1 MGTNLKNL
9 LEESKKMISSK
20 ISVYETLQNVK
31 FPINPRK
38 KKRKLKRRSMTK
50 IKLLNRR
57 FKQYTKKLN
66 SVSQYNIGRLQDAT
80 IKLQNFFKK
89 KSATN

>member
-31 FPINPRK
+31 FSTNTKK
-38 KKRKLKRRSMTK
+38 KKRRLKRRSITK
-50 IKLLNRR
+50 MKLLKRR
-57 FKQYTKKLN
+57 LKEYTRKLN
-66 SVSQYNIGRLQDAT
+66 NVSQQNVAKLQEAT
-80 IKLQNFFKK
+80 IMFPSIQ
-89 KSATN
+89 TMG

>member
-57 FKQYTKKLN
+57 LKQYTKKLN

>member
-31 FPINPRK
+31 FSTKTKK
-38 KKRKLKRRSMTK
+38 KKRRLKRRSITK
-50 IKLLNRR
+50 MKLLKRR
-57 FKQYTKKLN
+57 LKEYTRKLN
-66 SVSQYNIGRLQDAT
+66 NVSQQNVA
-80 IKLQNFFKK
+80 KLQEATAKLNNFFKK
-89 KSATN
+89 KTLTN